1 MVALLKSLWRHRSLI
16 GEFIVRDLK
25 ARYVGSSMG
34 FFWSVI
40 FPIMNLFVYMFVFRL
55 VLKVRWEDSAES
67 RTALVMLAG
76 ILVWA
81 AFAETVSR
89 TTNCLVENSNLIQKV
104 VFPSEILPPYLV
116 SSSIVNM
123 AIGLPVLLLGVVF
136 LDRSESL
143 GIAFQPD
150 QLSVCLVLLPVLALL
165 QAVFTAGLGYLF
177 STLNL
182 FLRDTYHVVG
192 VLVTVW
198 MFATPIFY
206 PAFMVDKELYRE
218 QFPETF
224 EARNMEVT
232 MRDFGWLLDINPM
245 HWLIQ
250 CYRDIIL
257 NQSWPDWF
265 LMGKFA
271 VVALVLFSLGSWF
284 FMSQKRTFPDLL

>member
-1 MVALLKSLWRHRSLI
+1 M
-16 GEFIVRDLK
+16 
-25 ARYVGSSMG
+25 
-34 FFWSVI
+34 
-40 FPIMNLFVYMFVFRL
+40 
-55 VLKVRWEDSAES
+55 
-67 RTALVMLAG
+67 
-76 ILVWA
+76 
-81 AFAETVSR
+81 
-89 TTNCLVENSNLIQKV
+89 
-104 VFPSEILPPYLV
+104 
-116 SSSIVNM
+116 
-123 AIGLPVLLLGVVF
+123 
-136 LDRSESL
+136 
-143 GIAFQPD
+143 
-150 QLSVCLVLLPVLALL
+150 LALL